1 MAVPLVGGGTG
12 QTTLFEAALC
22 LCVTSL
28 LSCKNISKCRLGFLV
43 FFEDSISVVET

>member
-1 MAVPLVGGGTG
+1 MAVPLVCGGTG

-28 LSCKNISKCRLGFLV
+28 FL
-43 FFEDSISVVET
+43 I